1 MRAFVCCLVVFT
13 ATVQC
18 RGDASVDEKEILR
31 LENALNAAWLK
42 HDTVTISAIVADDFQ
57 SWSFK
62 GARRNK
68 ADLLR
73 AVERSEESDTKVE
86 DPVVRV
92 YGDTAIYTA
101 RIIDTG
107 KRANGEAFTAKTCIT
122 SVLIR
127 RNNKWQIVAAHE
139 TMLPASTL

>member
-1 MRAFVCCLVVFT
+1 MDMRAFVCCLVVFT

-18 RGDASVDEKEILR
+18 RGDESADAKEILG

-42 HDTVTISAIVADDFQ
+42 HDTATIGAIIADDFQ

-86 DPVVRV
+86 DPLARDITDVVLGYPPGEPGAPV
-92 YGDTAIYTA
+92 ASPSAKPGTP
-101 RIIDTG
+101 TG
-107 KRANGEAFTAKTCIT
+107 K
-122 SVLIR
+122 
-127 RNNKWQIVAAHE
+127 
-139 TMLPASTL
+139 